1 MKRNVFILESLLKV
15 FDANYV
21 VDSDVSLL
29 SGLDV
34 NNKHDLKK
42 ACELLLKDEYFSFSD
57 KERNDFISTIDYF
70 LEDKGCEFEDLLGN
84 LSLVFDDDILNNRG
98 FIFNIRDIIS
108 SY

>member
-34 NNKHDLKK
+34 NSKHDLRK
-42 ACELLLKDEYFSFSD
+42 ACDLLLKDEYLSFSD
-57 KERNDFISTIDYF
+57 KERDDFIATINYF
-70 LEDKGCEFEDLLGN
+70 LEDEGCDFDDLLGN
-84 LSLVFDDDILNNRG
+84 FSLVFDDDILNNRD
-98 FIFNIRDIIS
+98 FMSNIRDVIIS
-108 SY
+108 Y

>member
-21 VDSDVSLL
+21 FDSDVSLL

-34 NNKHDLKK
+34 NNKHDLRK
-42 ACELLLKDEYFSFSD
+42 ACDLLLKDEYLSFSD
-57 KERNDFISTIDYF
+57 KERSDFIATMDYF
-70 LEDKGCEFEDLLGN
+70 LEDKCFEFEDLLGN
-84 LSLVFDDDILNNRG
+84 LSLVFDDDVLNNRE
-98 FIFNIRDIIS
+98 FISNIRDIIS